1 MERIKE
7 RRQHMSKKTPIILM
21 VGLLLA
27 LVPLAVVGQEPGCS
41 QDEEQSKVRL
51 LLVDETKT
59 FSSTMRVGALAG
71 ILRKSGMVD
80 VSVELI
86 DVESSYEDP
95 LSGIALAEEPYDL
108 ILIIPRGIDDSSVKQ
123 IWLVTRFFEETSPE
137 YAALTSLS
145 AVIDHV
151 FQGIAEAIDVRE
163 DLWPGFYAALYL
175 KQGWLR

>member
-1 MERIKE
+1 MK
-7 RRQHMSKKTPIILM
+7 QGTKAAS
-21 VGLLLA
+21 LLWVLTLLVAVALA
-27 LVPLAVVGQEPGCS
+27 GYGQGESDQGTRGGA
-41 QDEEQSKVRL
+41 RL

-71 ILRKSGMVD
+71 ILRNSGMVD
-80 VSVELI
+80 VSIELV

-95 LSGIALAEEPYDL
+95 LSGIAVVEEPHDI
-108 ILIIPRGIDDSSVKQ
+108 ILIIPKGIDDGTVGQ
-123 IWLVTRFFEETSPE
+123 IWVVTRFFEEASPE

-145 AVIDHV
+145 AVIDQV
-151 FQGIAEAIDVRE
+151 FEGIAEAVDVSE

>member
-1 MERIKE
+1 M
-7 RRQHMSKKTPIILM
+7 
-21 VGLLLA
+21 
-27 LVPLAVVGQEPGCS
+27 
-41 QDEEQSKVRL
+41 

-71 ILRKSGMVD
+71 ILRKTGMVN

-86 DVESSYEDP
+86 DVESSYENP
-95 LSGIALAEEPYDL
+95 LSGIALPEEPHDI
-108 ILIIPRGIDDSSVKQ
+108 ILIIPKGIDDGSVKQ

-137 YAALTSLS
+137 FAGLTALSGI
-145 AVIDHV
+145 IDQI
-151 FQGIAEAIDVRE
+151 FQGIAEAVDVSE